1 MSQAIQPI
9 VFYDFSRKGVFP
21 SSKLKQPGKFC
32 HGARCFSC
40 HLRGMDSKRLF
51 LLDGMALVYRAHFAF
66 AVKPIIT
73 SYGLNASA
81 MLGITNTLIELL
93 QKEKPT
99 HLAMVFDT
107 SAPTARHVRFP
118 SYKAQRQE
126 MPEDLS
132 KAIPHVKRLMEAFRI
147 PVLQLDGYEADDIIG
162 TLAKRAEAE
171 GGFTTWMVTS
181 DKDFSQLVDERTF
194 MWKPGRQG
202 GDHEVIGVAEVQAQW
217 LVERPEQVIDVL
229 GLWGDASDNIPGVPG
244 VGEKTAKSLIQQ
256 FGSIDNILA
265 NLDKLKGKQKENI
278 ITHAEQAKLSR
289 ELATIQ
295 LDVPIDV
302 ALEDLI
308 CQTKDDAAVQALLVE
323 FEFNSIGR
331 RLFGANFKA
340 GRGFHRREEPEAGEL
355 SAPQAELAESAE
367 LAIVPVAPL
376 VPVLHTRDTVPHEW
390 RTAAT
395 ATARAAALAKAEAA
409 GVVGWAVDWQGADP
423 RSSGIRGIA
432 LVPEAHQAYYLT
444 GSDSATLV
452 REVGVLL
459 QNASLMLVGH
469 DLKEPLQVLLL
480 QGAAAVQAKI
490 FDVMLAQ
497 SLIDPEQKASMDY
510 LAESLLGYTLA
521 VPRTAEASGQLLMPG
536 LEPEDTGSADRAM
549 ERADLAFQLKPLLEP
564 KLHAMEQDRVFYEIE
579 SPLVAVLAGM
589 EAAGIKLEPAV
600 LGVISTRLEKEIAH
614 LELSIYEKAGT
625 KFNLNSPKQ
634 LGEVLFDQMKLI
646 AKPKKTKTG
655 QYMTGEDVLAELE
668 GEHPVVADLL
678 AYREAS
684 KLKSTYVDA
693 LPHAISRRTGRVHT
707 TYLQVS
713 TSTGRLASN
722 NPNIQNIPIRTEAG
736 REVRKA
742 FTARGPGW
750 SLLSA
755 DYSQIELR
763 VMASICR
770 DAHMME
776 AFEQGIDIHTATA
789 ARVHGVE
796 LGQVTPEMR
805 RTAKMVN
812 FGIIYGISAFG
823 LAQRLGISRSEG
835 GRLIE
840 EYFVQY
846 PGVQRYM
853 ENTVLDA
860 RACGYVE
867 TITGRRRYLR
877 DINSA
882 NATIRKAAER
892 TAINMPVQGTSAD
905 MIKIAMVR
913 IAAALRTGGYASQ
926 MLLQVHD
933 ELVLEVPDAES
944 AAVREMLPGLM
955 QDALPLA
962 VPVVVELGQGADWFT
977 AHA

>member
-1 MSQAIQPI
+1 
-9 VFYDFSRKGVFP
+9 
-21 SSKLKQPGKFC
+21 
-32 HGARCFSC
+32 
-40 HLRGMDSKRLF
+40 MDTKRLF

-66 AVKPIIT
+66 AVKPIVT

-81 MLGITNTLIELL
+81 MLGILNTLIELL
-93 QKEKPT
+93 KNEKPT

-107 SAPTARHVRFP
+107 SAPTARHARFP
-118 SYKAQRQE
+118 AYKAQRQE

-171 GGFTTWMVTS
+171 GGFQTWMVTP

-202 GDHEVIGVAEVQAQW
+202 GDHEVIGVAEVRAQW
-217 LVERPEQVIDVL
+217 QVERPEQVIDVL
-229 GLWGDASDNIPGVPG
+229 GLWGDVSDNIPGVPG
-244 VGEKTAKSLIQQ
+244 VGEKTAKSLIHQ
-256 FGSIDNILA
+256 FGSIENILA
-265 NLDKLKGKQKENI
+265 NLDQLKGKQKEKI
-278 ITHAEQAKLSR
+278 EAHAEQARLSR

-295 LDVPIDV
+295 LDVPIAV
-302 ALEDLI
+302 KLEDLI
-308 CQTKDDAAVQALLVE
+308 RQEKNDEAVQALLVE
-323 FEFNSIGR
+323 FEFNAVGR
-331 RLFGANFKA
+331 RLYGADFKA
-340 GRGFHRREEPEAGEL
+340 GRGFHRREEDSSSEP
-355 SAPQAELAESAE
+355 STSNTPAP
-367 LAIVPVAPL
+367 
-376 VPVLHTRDTVPHEW
+376 VPVLQTRDTVPHEW
-390 RTAAT
+390 KTASNAKT
-395 ATARAAALAKAEAA
+395 REAALTIAKAA
-409 GVVGWAVDWQGADP
+409 GVIGFGVDWQGADP
-423 RSSGIRGIA
+423 RSSTIRGVV
-432 LVPEAHQAYYLT
+432 LVPAAHQAIYLN
-444 GSDSATLV
+444 GADSATLV
-452 REVGVLL
+452 QEIAPLL
-459 QNASLMLVGH
+459 QNPSLTLTGH

-480 QGAAAVQAKI
+480 HGAAPVRAKI

-497 SLIDPEQKASMDY
+497 ALIDPEQKATMDY

-521 VPRTAEASGQLLMPG
+521 VPKIAEASGQLLMPG
-536 LEPEDTGSADRAM
+536 LEPEDTGSADQAM
-549 ERADLAFQLKPLLEP
+549 ERADLALQLKPLLEP

-589 EAAGIKLEPAV
+589 EAAGIQLEPGV
-600 LGVISTRLEKEIAH
+600 LTVISTRLEKEIAA
-614 LELSIYEKAGT
+614 LELSVYDKAGT
-625 KFNLNSPKQ
+625 RFNLNSPKQ

-655 QYMTGEDVLAELE
+655 QYMTGEDVLIELA

-678 AYREAS
+678 SYREAS

-693 LPHAISRRTGRVHT
+693 LPHAISRRTGRLHT
-707 TYLQVS
+707 TYLQAN
-713 TSTGRLASN
+713 TATGRLASN
-722 NPNIQNIPIRTEAG
+722 NPNIQNIPIRTDAG

-742 FTARGPGW
+742 FVARKPGW
-750 SLLSA
+750 TLISA

-770 DAHMME
+770 DPHMME
-776 AFEQGIDIHTATA
+776 AFEEGIDIHTATA
-789 ARVHGVE
+789 ARVHGVAV
-796 LGQVTPEMR
+796 GAVDSAMR

-823 LAQRLGISRSEG
+823 LAQRLGISRTEG
-835 GRLIE
+835 ARLID
-840 EYFVQY
+840 EYFIQY
-846 PGVQRYM
+846 PGVQHYM
-853 ENTVLDA
+853 LSTVETAKA
-860 RACGYVE
+860 RGYVE

-913 IAAALRTGGYASQ
+913 IAEALRSAGMDSR

-933 ELVLEVPDAES
+933 ELVLEVPDGES
-944 AAVREMLPGLM
+944 SAVRSMLPGLM

-962 VPVVVELGQGADWFT
+962 VPVVVELGQGDDWFT